1 MGRTRINQP
10 PSRAERLISAERKKI
25 MTYDERVAINDRID
39 AMIGSYVDF
48 RESIKEMDLSDRISA
63 QDKYNK
69 LRDKLF
75 KIAEKNGEKALTLTM
90 VQEGNTSYG
99 VTANGKRFTWIG
111 NNGYAYRS
119 RYCGS
124 LYIEGVGTIFTSG
137 TVAKAFEYI
146 LNN

>member
-1 MGRTRINQP
+1 
-10 PSRAERLISAERKKI
+10 
-25 MTYDERVAINDRID
+25 MTYDERLAINERID

-48 RESIKEMDLSDRISA
+48 RDSIKDMNLSDSITA

-75 KIAEKNGEKALTLTM
+75 KIAEKHGEKALVLTM
-90 VQEGNTSYG
+90 IQDGNTSSG
-99 VTANGKRFTWIG
+99 VTPNGKKFFWYA
-111 NNGYAYRS
+111 NNGYSIRS
-119 RYCGS
+119 RHCGT

-146 LNN
+146 LEN